1 MVAESRGHRLPRRTA
16 RGASGVL
23 PAGRAAAAER
33 RAGRSDAR
41 PGHGLS
47 GISHCLRN
55 VLFNRFSVQ
64 FPAACGGVIHS
75 CRASITASGFLS
87 MTFRSVEAAP
97 VNSVFLASHC
107 STARCDKPN
116 AFENSGTLI
125 LSLLRMRRT
134 SHISCPW
141 RNCPGDSPSRCA
153 NSGRA
158 PRRQRRISHPR
169 TY

>member
-1 MVAESRGHRLPRRTA
+1 MVSESHGHRLPSAHSPRRFGSATA
-16 RGASGVL
+16 T
-23 PAGRAAAAER
+23 ER

-47 GISHCLRN
+47 GISHCVRD
-55 VLFNRFSVQ
+55 VLFNRFRVQ
-64 FPAACGGVIHS
+64 FPACGGVIHS

-87 MTFRSVEAAP
+87 MTFRSVEAAL

-107 STARCDKPN
+107 STACCDKPN